1 VAAAAAPLALAS
13 VHNLSAVEALASVHN
28 LSAAGQKGMAGS
40 EVEVRRAGMAQ
51 VEAAFLGA
59 VDTVLAAAG
68 HDFEGRTQLPQ
79 VGAGAAAR
87 HGDSAD

>member
-1 VAAAAAPLALAS
+1 MAAAAAPLALAS

-40 EVEVRRAGMAQ
+40 EVEVRRAGMTQ

-59 VDTVLAAAG
+59 VGTVLVEG
-68 HDFEGRTQLPQ
+68 HAFEGRTQLPQ

-87 HGDSAD
+87 HGDSVD